1 MSNRNKSIVYID
13 GQNFL
18 FRAAEIL
25 APKSLI
31 EVKDDITAFD
41 FRYLFENALKE
52 KKLLLKYYGTR
63 LKHIKLTP
71 ELETKTTEIIN
82 ATRQLKNS
90 LAKQGV
96 NFITSGRL
104 KLRDSDIC
112 KKCGSQDQ
120 RLQEKGVD
128 VDIAVD
134 MVSESQAGYTIYLV
148 SSDTDL
154 LPAVKKARAAGA
166 EVVYVGFAKALTH
179 ALTANAD
186 RVVVLREAEIWEAFK
201 RVNPSKLIN

>member
-1 MSNRNKSIVYID
+1 MAS
-13 GQNFL
+13 
-18 FRAAEIL
+18 
-25 APKSLI
+25 KSLI
-31 EVKDDITAFD
+31 EAKDDITAFD
-41 FRYLFENALKE
+41 FRYLFENTLKE

-63 LKHIKLTP
+63 LKHIKSTP

-134 MVSESQAGYTIYLV
+134 MVSESQPGYTIYLV

-186 RVVVLREAEIWEAFK
+186 RVVVLREAEIWEAFE
-201 RVNPSKLIN
+201 RVNPSKLIS